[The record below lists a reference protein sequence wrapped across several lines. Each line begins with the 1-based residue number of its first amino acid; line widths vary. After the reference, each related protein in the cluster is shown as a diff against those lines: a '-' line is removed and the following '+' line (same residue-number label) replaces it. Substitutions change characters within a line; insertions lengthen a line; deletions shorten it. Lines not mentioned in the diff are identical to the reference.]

1 VQNGSL
7 TTAVSLAVLLTYA
20 GVTTVGAQQPITVQ
34 LAPPPEGGRAYTAT
48 VADAGGG
55 RTRVEIRIDQV
66 VRDEH
71 TPAGDFTA
79 RLQVGTCATPDQS
92 RTLPLANVREGYSLT
107 ELDVPFAQVA
117 ATPHAI
123 VIDRGPD
130 DPKGPYLACGALPT
144 TAPTAAAEPPAPAA
158 PGQATGVD
166 AAVPVVAALLVGI
179 GLIIA
184 AIRYRPRRRRT

>member
-1 VQNGSL
+1 LQSRRL
-7 TTAVSLAVLLTYA
+7 TAAVSLAVLLTYA
-20 GVTTVGAQQPITVQ
+20 GVTVVGAQQAITVP

-48 VADAGGG
+48 VAEAEGG

-79 RLQVGTCATPDQS
+79 RLQAGTCAAPDQA
-92 RTLPLANVREGYSLT
+92 RVFPLANVREGYSLT
-107 ELDVPFAQVA
+107 ELDVPFAQLA

-123 VIDRGPD
+123 LVDRALD

-144 TAPTAAAEPPAPAA
+144 TAAAAAAEPPAQAA
-158 PGQATGVD
+158 RGQAAGVD
-166 AAVPVVAALLVGI
+166 GAAPVVAALLVGI
-179 GLIIA
+179 GLFIA
-184 AIRYRPRRRRT
+184 AIRYRPRRQRT

>member
-1 VQNGSL
+1 V
-7 TTAVSLAVLLTYA
+7 TAAVWLAVLLTYA
-20 GVTTVGAQQPITVQ
+20 GVTAVDAQQAITVP

-48 VADAGGG
+48 LTDAAGG

-79 RLQVGTCATPDQS
+79 RLQAGTCAAPDQA
-92 RTLPLANVREGYSLT
+92 RIFPLTNVREGYSLT
-107 ELDVPFAQVA
+107 ELDVPFAQLA

-123 VIDRGPD
+123 VIDRAPD

-144 TAPTAAAEPPAPAA
+144 TAAAAEPPAQAA
-158 PGQATGVD
+158 PGQAAGGV
-166 AAVPVVAALLVGI
+166 VPVVAALLVGI
-179 GLIIA
+179 ALVIA
-184 AIRYRPRRRRT
+184 AIRYRPRRQRT